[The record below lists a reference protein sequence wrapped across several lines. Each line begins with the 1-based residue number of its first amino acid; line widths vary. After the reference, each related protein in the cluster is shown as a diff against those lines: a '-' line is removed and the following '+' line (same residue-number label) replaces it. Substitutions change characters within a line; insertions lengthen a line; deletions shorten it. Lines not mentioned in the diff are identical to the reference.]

1 VTRPR
6 WLLPLVLLLVALAL
20 PDSARHP
27 ATLSLVRLE
36 SAKAVDFERGI
47 VWVLALGSDARDGAD
62 VMDGNADAIELI
74 GLGFAHGNA
83 VAIAV
88 PRDIWMR
95 LPGDGLDRINAGL
108 HEPDGPKVMA
118 QAVERLVGIAP
129 DYVVTTG
136 FDGFATL
143 VDAVGGL
150 RVHSD
155 HAFDAPG
162 GGAQVVRGMNSF
174 DGSEAV
180 DFARARVILPR
191 SDFDR
196 MANHQELLL
205 GILRRLRASE
215 DQEGFLEDGTWTA
228 LSALDTNLSPLELYR
243 LAQAVTTLEPRRV
256 TTCVL
261 PARPGV
267 EFGADILYVYRARA
281 RAIGDDVRADARL
294 DGPC

>member
-1 VTRPR
+1 MNRRR
-6 WLLPLVLLLVALAL
+6 WLLPLVLLLAALAV

-27 ATLSLVRLE
+27 ATLSLVGLE
-36 SAKAVDFERGI
+36 GAKSVDFERGI
-47 VWVLALGSDARDGAD
+47 VWVLALGSDARTGD
-62 VMDGNADAIELI
+62 VMEGNADAIELI
-74 GLGFAHGNA
+74 GLDFAHGNA
-83 VAIAV
+83 VAVAI
-88 PRDIWMR
+88 PRDTWMR

-118 QAVERLVGIAP
+118 RAVESLVGIAP

-136 FDGFATL
+136 FDGFADL

-155 HAFDAPG
+155 LAFDPPG
-162 GGAQVVRGMNSF
+162 GGAPVVAGMNSF

-180 DFARARVILPR
+180 EFARARVVLPR

-205 GILRRLRASE
+205 GILRRLRESE
-215 DQEGFLEDGTWTA
+215 DQEGFLEEGTWTA

-256 TTCVL
+256 TRCVL
-261 PARPGV
+261 PATPDV
-267 EFGADILYVYRARA
+267 EFGADILYVDLARA
-281 RAIGDDVRADARL
+281 HAIGDDVRTDARL